1 MYLKMQVPEVVKT
14 FPEISEFYAGTLNV
28 QLDQPLV
35 VVRSD
40 HTARALGE
48 VIDIVCVQLEVKEK
62 MHSGWLWVAKTSPLR
77 KTPDVHE
84 FVLPKP
90 KIDIQDGEQCIVH
103 IGRECLVTPSGTV
116 RVI

>member
-40 HTARALGE
+40 HTARLS
-48 VIDIVCVQLEVKEK
+48 EK
-62 MHSGWLWVAKTSPLR
+62 
-77 KTPDVHE
+77 
-84 FVLPKP
+84 
-90 KIDIQDGEQCIVH
+90 
-103 IGRECLVTPSGTV
+103 
-116 RVI
+116 